1 MIVVYLEKLFKSNFL
16 VKKDRMKYGVLH
28 FQILS
33 NVVEMQEKMNQ
44 KIEAYSERCQTSKM
58 ARFVKI
64 VKG

>member
-1 MIVVYLEKLFKSNFL
+1 
-16 VKKDRMKYGVLH
+16 MKYGVLH

-44 KIEAYSERCQTSKM
+44 KIEAYLERCQTSKM

-64 VKG
+64 VNG

>member
-1 MIVVYLEKLFKSNFL
+1 
-16 VKKDRMKYGVLH
+16 MKYGVLH
-28 FQILS
+28 VQILS

-64 VKG
+64 VNG